1 MDQQTSI
8 DGVIMTPMNSVQ
20 QSKAFLILRPMA
32 IYFFL
37 GLGAILMLFPFYW
50 MISGS
55 FKTYQEIIANP
66 IVWVPANISLVNY
79 QEALQVAPFVTYFQ
93 NTVIVAISNTVLT
106 LITTILAAFAF
117 SQFTFKG
124 RDTVF
129 ALLLT
134 TLMIPSELLIIT
146 NYSTVVQ
153 LGRWNRELAARFAFL
168 PEGASRIIGID
179 TYGALVI
186 PFIASIF
193 YIYLL
198 RQFFNQIP
206 RQLYLA
212 AKVDGCS
219 DWKYMWTIMV
229 PNSINALITIGLFNF
244 ISSWNA
250 YIWPLLVTNNINMR
264 VLSIGLR
271 YFTGEAGSDY
281 HLLMAAGTFV
291 VLPLLVL
298 YLFTRR
304 FIIAGVARSGIKG

>member
-1 MDQQTSI
+1 VDQQTSI
-8 DGVIMTPMNSVQ
+8 VGVIMTKMTKRLSPNVVAVLRIVSIY
-20 QSKAFLILRPMA
+20 ALLIVGSTVMV
-32 IYFFL
+32 
-37 GLGAILMLFPFYW
+37 FPFFW

-55 FKTYQEIIANP
+55 FKTLQEIITVP
-66 IVWVPANISLVNY
+66 LVWLPSTINFVNY
-79 QEALQVAPFVTYFQ
+79 QEALRAAPFVTYFQ
-93 NTVIVAISNTVLT
+93 NTVIVAVANTILT
-106 LITTILAAFAF
+106 LLTTILAAFAF

-124 RDTVF
+124 RD
-129 ALLLT
+129 LLFSILLA

-146 NYSTVVQ
+146 NYTTVVQ
-153 LGRWNRELAARFAFL
+153 LGRWNRTLLEQYSFL
-168 PEGASRIIGID
+168 PQVAGRIIGID

-244 ISSWNA
+244 IASWNA
-250 YIWPLLVTNNINMR
+250 YIWPLLVTNRNDMR

-271 YFTGEAGSDY
+271 YFTGDAGSEY

-291 VLPLLVL
+291 VMPLLIL

>member
-1 MDQQTSI
+1 MTILQQANLERTR
-8 DGVIMTPMNSVQ
+8 V
-20 QSKAFLILRPMA
+20 ILRTIA
-32 IYFFL
+32 SYFFL
-37 GLGAILMLFPFYW
+37 IVGAIIMFFPFFW
-50 MISGS
+50 MLTGS

-66 IVWVPANISLVNY
+66 IVWIPSSLSLVNY
-79 QEALQVAPFVTYFQ
+79 QTALDAAPFLQYFQ
-93 NTVIVAISNTVLT
+93 NTVIVAVTNTVLT
-106 LITTILAAFAF
+106 LVITILAAFAF

-124 RDTVF
+124 RDVLF
-129 ALLLT
+129 AFLLS

-146 NYSTVVQ
+146 NYSTVVE
-153 LGRWNRELAARFAFL
+153 LGRWNRALLERFPNL
-168 PEGASRIIGID
+168 PEAFGRVVGID
-179 TYGALVI
+179 TYGALII
-186 PFIASIF
+186 PFLASIF

-229 PNSINALITIGLFNF
+229 PNSVNALITIGLFNF
-244 ISSWNA
+244 IASWNA
-250 YIWPLLVTNNINMR
+250 YIWPLLVTNKVEMR

-271 YFTGEAGSDY
+271 YFTGEAGTDY
-281 HLLMAAGTFV
+281 HLLMAASTIV
-291 VLPLLVL
+291 ILPLLII

>member
-1 MDQQTSI
+1 
-8 DGVIMTPMNSVQ
+8 MTKMTKRLSPNVV
-20 QSKAFLILRPMA
+20 AVLRIVA
-32 IYFFL
+32 IY
-37 GLGAILMLFPFYW
+37 GLLIFGSTVMIFPFFW

-55 FKTYQEIIANP
+55 FKTLQEIITVP
-66 IVWVPANISLVNY
+66 LVWLPSTINFVNY
-79 QEALQVAPFVTYFQ
+79 QEALRAAPFVTYFQ
-93 NTVIVAISNTVLT
+93 NTVIVAVANTILT
-106 LITTILAAFAF
+106 LLTTILAAFAF

-124 RDTVF
+124 RD
-129 ALLLT
+129 LLFSILLA

-146 NYSTVVQ
+146 NYTTVVQ
-153 LGRWNRELAARFAFL
+153 LGRWNRTLLEQYSFL
-168 PEGASRIIGID
+168 PQVAGRIIGID

-244 ISSWNA
+244 IASWNA
-250 YIWPLLVTNNINMR
+250 YIWPLLVTNRNDMR

-271 YFTGEAGSDY
+271 YFTGDAGSEY

-291 VLPLLVL
+291 VMPLLIL

>member
-1 MDQQTSI
+1 MAQPITFATSK
-8 DGVIMTPMNSVQ
+8 TN
-20 QSKAFLILRPMA
+20 KTLRQVA
-32 IYFFL
+32 VYFFL
-37 GLGAILMLFPFYW
+37 SLGAVFMIFPFYW

-55 FKTYQEIIANP
+55 FKTYQEIIATP
-66 IVWVPANISLVNY
+66 IVWVPASISLVNY
-79 QEALQVAPFVTYFQ
+79 EIALQVAPFVTYFQ
-93 NTVIVAISNTVLT
+93 NTVIVSVANTVLT
-106 LITTILAAFAF
+106 LLTTILAAFAF
-117 SQFTFKG
+117 SQFAFKG
-124 RDTVF
+124 RDTIF
-129 ALLLT
+129 ALLLA

-153 LGRWNRELAARFAFL
+153 LGRWNRELREAFPFL
-168 PEGASRIIGID
+168 PQVIGID
-179 TYGALVI
+179 TYGALIV

-244 ISSWNA
+244 IASWNA
-250 YIWPLLVTNNINMR
+250 YIWPLLVTNNVEMR

-291 VLPLLVL
+291 VMPLLVL

>member
-1 MDQQTSI
+1 MAQPITFATSKSNK
-8 DGVIMTPMNSVQ
+8 VLRQV
-20 QSKAFLILRPMA
+20 AVYLFLS
-32 IYFFL
+32 
-37 GLGAILMLFPFYW
+37 LGALFMIFPFYW

-55 FKTYQEIIANP
+55 FKTYQEIVTSP
-66 IVWVPANISLVNY
+66 IVWIPATISLVNY
-79 QEALQVAPFVTYFQ
+79 QEALSVAPFIIYLQ
-93 NTVIVAISNTVLT
+93 NTVIVAVANSILT
-106 LITTILAAFAF
+106 LLTTILAAFAF

-124 RDTVF
+124 RDTLF
-129 ALLLT
+129 ALLLA

-153 LGRWNRELAARFAFL
+153 LGRWNKTLTETFSFIPRV
-168 PEGASRIIGID
+168 IGID
-179 TYGALVI
+179 TYGALIV

-244 ISSWNA
+244 IASWNA
-250 YIWPLLVTNNINMR
+250 YIWPLLVTNNVEMR

-271 YFTGEAGSDY
+271 YFTGEAGSEY

-291 VLPLLVL
+291 VMPLLVL

>member
-1 MDQQTSI
+1 MAQITKK
-8 DGVIMTPMNSVQ
+8 NSLSAGTVVRIVTIY
-20 QSKAFLILRPMA
+20 AFLIFGSL
-32 IYFFL
+32 
-37 GLGAILMLFPFYW
+37 LMIFPFFW

-55 FKTYQEIIANP
+55 FKTLQEIITIP
-66 IVWVPANISLVNY
+66 IVWLPASISLANY
-79 QEALQVAPFVTYFQ
+79 QEALRAAPFVVYFQ
-93 NTVIVAISNTVLT
+93 NTVMVAVANTVLT
-106 LITTILAAFAF
+106 LLVTILAAFAF

-124 RDTVF
+124 RD
-129 ALLLT
+129 LLFSILLA

-146 NYSTVVQ
+146 NYTTVVQ
-153 LGRWNRELAARFAFL
+153 LGRWNRELLERFAFL
-168 PEGASRIIGID
+168 PQAAGRIIGID

-250 YIWPLLVTNNINMR
+250 FIWPLLVTNSDQMR

-271 YFTGEAGSDY
+271 VFAGEAGSEY

-291 VLPLLVL
+291 VMPLLVL

>member
-1 MDQQTSI
+1 MTILQQAKLEQTR
-8 DGVIMTPMNSVQ
+8 VIVRT
-20 QSKAFLILRPMA
+20 ILT
-32 IYFFL
+32 YFFL
-37 GLGAILMLFPFYW
+37 VVGAIVMFFPFFW
-50 MISGS
+50 MLTGS

-66 IVWVPANISLVNY
+66 IVWIPSSLGLVNY
-79 QEALQVAPFVTYFQ
+79 QTALDAAPFLLYFQ
-93 NTVIVAISNTVLT
+93 NTVIVALTNTLLT
-106 LITTILAAFAF
+106 LVITILAAFAF

-124 RDTVF
+124 RDVIF
-129 ALLLT
+129 AFLLS

-146 NYSTVVQ
+146 NYSTMVE
-153 LGRWNRELAARFAFL
+153 LGRWNRSLLERFPFL
-168 PEGASRIIGID
+168 PESFGRIVGID
-179 TYGALVI
+179 TYGALII
-186 PFIASIF
+186 PFLASIF

-244 ISSWNA
+244 IASWNA
-250 YIWPLLVTNNINMR
+250 YIWPLLVTNRVEMR

-271 YFTGEAGSDY
+271 YFTGEAGTDY
-281 HLLMAAGTFV
+281 HLLMAASTIV
-291 VLPLLVL
+291 ILPLLII

>member
-1 MDQQTSI
+1 MTLPTSTQTTMKYVRI
-8 DGVIMTPMNSVQ
+8 TATY
-20 QSKAFLILRPMA
+20 AFLI
-32 IYFFL
+32 I
-37 GLGAILMLFPFYW
+37 GAILMFFPFYW
-50 MISGS
+50 MITGS
-55 FKTYQEIIANP
+55 FKSYQEIIANP
-66 IVWVPANISLVNY
+66 ILWVPSTFSLANYVEALNIAPFDIYFRNTAIVSLVN
-79 QEALQVAPFVTYFQ
+79 
-93 NTVIVAISNTVLT
+93 SVLT
-106 LITTILAAFAF
+106 LFTTILAAFAF

-124 RDTVF
+124 RDLLF
-129 ALLLT
+129 SLLLA
-134 TLMIPSELLIIT
+134 TLMIPGALLIIT
-146 NYSTVVQ
+146 NYSTVVE
-153 LGRWNRELAARFAFL
+153 LGRWNRQLLELLPFL
-168 PEGASRIIGID
+168 PDGAGRVFGID
-179 TYGALVI
+179 TYSALII

-244 ISSWNA
+244 IASWNA
-250 YIWPLLVTNNINMR
+250 YIWPLLVTNSVERR

-271 YFTGEAGSDY
+271 YFTGEAGSDF
-281 HLLMAAGTFV
+281 HLLMAAGTV
-291 VLPLLVL
+291 VVMPLLII

>member
-1 MDQQTSI
+1 
-8 DGVIMTPMNSVQ
+8 
-20 QSKAFLILRPMA
+20 
-32 IYFFL
+32 
-37 GLGAILMLFPFYW
+37 
-50 MISGS
+50 
-55 FKTYQEIIANP
+55 
-66 IVWVPANISLVNY
+66 LVNY
-79 QEALQVAPFVTYFQ
+79 QEALSVAPFVIYFQ
-93 NTVIVAISNTVLT
+93 NTVIVSVLNSILT
-106 LITTILAAFAF
+106 LLTTILAAFAF

-124 RDTVF
+124 RDTIF
-129 ALLLT
+129 ALLLA

-153 LGRWNRELAARFAFL
+153 LGRWNKTLTDSFSFIPRV
-168 PEGASRIIGID
+168 IGID
-179 TYGALVI
+179 TYGALIV

-244 ISSWNA
+244 IASWNA
-250 YIWPLLVTNNINMR
+250 YIWPLLVTNKIEMR

-291 VLPLLVL
+291 VMPLLVL

>member
-1 MDQQTSI
+1 MAQPITYAS
-8 DGVIMTPMNSVQ
+8 
-20 QSKAFLILRPMA
+20 SKTNKVLRQVALYFVLILGSLFM
-32 IYFFL
+32 I
-37 GLGAILMLFPFYW
+37 FPFYW

-55 FKTYQEIIANP
+55 FKTFQEIVATP
-66 IVWVPANISLVNY
+66 VVWIPSIISLANY
-79 QEALQVAPFVTYFQ
+79 REAFSAAPFLIYFQ
-93 NTVIVAISNTVLT
+93 NTVIVALANTILT
-106 LITTILAAFAF
+106 LLTTILAAFAF

-124 RDTVF
+124 RDTIF
-129 ALLLT
+129 AILLS

-146 NYSTVVQ
+146 NYTTIVQ
-153 LGRWNRELAARFAFL
+153 LGRWNRTLTSDFSFI
-168 PEGASRIIGID
+168 PQVIGID
-179 TYGALVI
+179 TYGALIV

-219 DWKYMWTIMV
+219 DFKYMWTIMV

-250 YIWPLLVTNNINMR
+250 FIWPLLVTNRVEMR

-271 YFTGEAGSDY
+271 VFAGEAGSEY

-291 VLPLLVL
+291 VLPLLVI
-298 YLFTRR
+298 YMFTRR

>member
-1 MDQQTSI
+1 MAQPSTYASSKSI
-8 DGVIMTPMNSVQ
+8 KVVRQVAVYGV
-20 QSKAFLILRPMA
+20 LILGSLFM
-32 IYFFL
+32 I
-37 GLGAILMLFPFYW
+37 FPFYW

-55 FKTYQEIIANP
+55 FKTFQEIVATP
-66 IVWVPANISLVNY
+66 IVWIPSTISLANY
-79 QEALQVAPFVTYFQ
+79 REAFSAAPFLIYFQ
-93 NTVIVAISNTVLT
+93 NTVIVALANTILT
-106 LITTILAAFAF
+106 LMTTILAAFAF

-124 RDTVF
+124 RDTIF
-129 ALLLT
+129 AVLLS

-146 NYSTVVQ
+146 NYTTIVQ
-153 LGRWNRELAARFAFL
+153 LGRWNRSLTSAFSFI
-168 PEGASRIIGID
+168 PQVIGID
-179 TYGALVI
+179 TYGALIV

-219 DWKYMWTIMV
+219 DFKYMWTIMV

-244 ISSWNA
+244 IASWNA
-250 YIWPLLVTNNINMR
+250 FIWPLLVTNRVEMR

-271 YFTGEAGSDY
+271 VFAGEAGSEY

-291 VLPLLVL
+291 VLPLLVI

>member
-1 MDQQTSI
+1 MI
-8 DGVIMTPMNSVQ
+8 
-20 QSKAFLILRPMA
+20 
-32 IYFFL
+32 
-37 GLGAILMLFPFYW
+37 FPFFW

-55 FKTYQEIIANP
+55 FKTLQEIITVP
-66 IVWVPANISLVNY
+66 LVWLPSTINFVNY
-79 QEALQVAPFVTYFQ
+79 QEALRAAPFVTYFQ
-93 NTVIVAISNTVLT
+93 NTVIVAVANTILT
-106 LITTILAAFAF
+106 LLTTILAAFAF

-124 RDTVF
+124 RD
-129 ALLLT
+129 LLFSILLA

-146 NYSTVVQ
+146 NYTTVVQ
-153 LGRWNRELAARFAFL
+153 LGRWNRTLLEQYSFL
-168 PEGASRIIGID
+168 PQVAGRIIGID

-244 ISSWNA
+244 IASWNA
-250 YIWPLLVTNNINMR
+250 YIWPLLVTNRNDMR

-271 YFTGEAGSDY
+271 YFTGDAGSEY

-291 VLPLLVL
+291 VMPLLIL

>member
-1 MDQQTSI
+1 VDQQTSI
-8 DGVIMTPMNSVQ
+8 VGVIMTKMTKRLSPNVVAVLRIVSIY
-20 QSKAFLILRPMA
+20 ALLIVGSTVM
-32 IYFFL
+32 I
-37 GLGAILMLFPFYW
+37 FPFFW

-55 FKTYQEIIANP
+55 FKTLQEIITVP
-66 IVWVPANISLVNY
+66 LVWLPSTINFVNY
-79 QEALQVAPFVTYFQ
+79 QEALRAAPFVTYFQ
-93 NTVIVAISNTVLT
+93 NTVIVAVANTILT
-106 LITTILAAFAF
+106 LLTTILAAFAF

-124 RDTVF
+124 RD
-129 ALLLT
+129 LLFSILLA

-146 NYSTVVQ
+146 NYTTVVQ
-153 LGRWNRELAARFAFL
+153 LGRWNRTLLEQYSFL
-168 PEGASRIIGID
+168 PQVAGRIIGID

-244 ISSWNA
+244 IASWNA
-250 YIWPLLVTNNINMR
+250 YIWPLLVTNRNDMR

-271 YFTGEAGSDY
+271 YFTGDAGSEY

-291 VLPLLVL
+291 VMPLLIL

>member
-1 MDQQTSI
+1 MAQPTTYAS
-8 DGVIMTPMNSVQ
+8 
-20 QSKAFLILRPMA
+20 SKTNKVLRQVAVYFVLILGSLFM
-32 IYFFL
+32 I
-37 GLGAILMLFPFYW
+37 FPFYW

-55 FKTYQEIIANP
+55 FKTFVEIVATP
-66 IVWVPANISLVNY
+66 VVWIPSTISLANY
-79 QEALQVAPFVTYFQ
+79 REAFSAAPFLIYFQ
-93 NTVIVAISNTVLT
+93 NTVIVALANTILT
-106 LITTILAAFAF
+106 LLTTILAAFAF

-124 RDTVF
+124 RDTIF
-129 ALLLT
+129 AILLS

-146 NYSTVVQ
+146 NYTTIVQ
-153 LGRWNRELAARFAFL
+153 LGRWNRSLTSAFSFI
-168 PEGASRIIGID
+168 PQVIGID
-179 TYGALVI
+179 TYGALIV

-219 DWKYMWTIMV
+219 DFKYMLTIMV

-244 ISSWNA
+244 ITSWNA
-250 YIWPLLVTNNINMR
+250 FIWPLLVTNRVEMR

-271 YFTGEAGSDY
+271 VFAGEAGSEY

-291 VLPLLVL
+291 VLPLLVI
-298 YLFTRR
+298 YMFTRR

>member
-1 MDQQTSI
+1 MNDITRTNRFNYWGLIRVISI
-8 DGVIMTPMNSVQ
+8 YTL
-20 QSKAFLILRPMA
+20 LIL
-32 IYFFL
+32 
-37 GLGAILMLFPFYW
+37 GSILMIFPFFW

-55 FKTYQEIIANP
+55 FKTLQEIITIP
-66 IVWVPANISLVNY
+66 IVWLPSTISLDNY
-79 QEALQVAPFVTYFQ
+79 QEALRVAPFVTYFQ
-93 NTVIVAISNTVLT
+93 NTVIVAVSNTILT
-106 LITTILAAFAF
+106 LFVTILAAFAF

-124 RDTVF
+124 RDLLF
-129 ALLLT
+129 SLLLA

-146 NYSTVVQ
+146 NYTTVVQ
-153 LGRWNRELAARFAFL
+153 LGRWNREILERFPFL
-168 PEGASRIIGID
+168 PQEAGRLIGID

-206 RQLYLA
+206 HQLYLA

-219 DWKYMWTIMV
+219 DWKFMWTIMV
-229 PNSINALITIGLFNF
+229 PNSVNALITIGLFNF

-250 YIWPLLVTNNINMR
+250 YIWPLLVTNSHQMR

-271 YFTGEAGSDY
+271 YFTGEAGSEY
-281 HLLMAAGTFV
+281 HLLLAAGTFV

>member
-1 MDQQTSI
+1 MAQPLTFATSKS
-8 DGVIMTPMNSVQ
+8 TSVARQ
-20 QSKAFLILRPMA
+20 IAVYVFLS
-32 IYFFL
+32 F
-37 GLGAILMLFPFYW
+37 GALLMIFPFYW

-55 FKTYQEIIANP
+55 FKTYQEIIASP
-66 IVWVPANISLVNY
+66 IVWIPSTISLVNY
-79 QEALQVAPFVTYFQ
+79 QEALRVAPFVIYFQ
-93 NTVIVAISNTVLT
+93 NTVIVAIANTVLT
-106 LITTILAAFAF
+106 LLTTILAAFAF

-124 RDTVF
+124 RDTIF
-129 ALLLT
+129 AMLLA

-153 LGRWNRELAARFAFL
+153 LGRWNREITAAIPFV
-168 PEGASRIIGID
+168 PQVIGID
-179 TYGALVI
+179 TYGALIV

-229 PNSINALITIGLFNF
+229 PNSVNALITIGLFNF
-244 ISSWNA
+244 IASWNA
-250 YIWPLLVTNNINMR
+250 YIWPLLVTNRIEMR

-281 HLLMAAGTFV
+281 HLLMAGGTFV
-291 VLPLLVL
+291 VMPLLIL

>member
-1 MDQQTSI
+1 VDQQTSI
-8 DGVIMTPMNSVQ
+8 VGVIMTKMTKRLSPNVVPV
-20 QSKAFLILRPMA
+20 LRIVA
-32 IYFFL
+32 IY
-37 GLGAILMLFPFYW
+37 GLLIFGSTVMIFPFFW

-55 FKTYQEIIANP
+55 FKTLQEIITVP
-66 IVWVPANISLVNY
+66 LVWIPSTINFANY
-79 QEALQVAPFVTYFQ
+79 QEALRAAPFVTYFQ
-93 NTVIVAISNTVLT
+93 NTVIVAFANTILT
-106 LITTILAAFAF
+106 LLTTILAAFAF

-124 RDTVF
+124 RDF
-129 ALLLT
+129 LFSILLA

-146 NYSTVVQ
+146 NYTTVVQ
-153 LGRWNRELAARFAFL
+153 LGRWNSTLLEQYSFL
-168 PEGASRIIGID
+168 PQVAGRIIGID

-244 ISSWNA
+244 IASWNA
-250 YIWPLLVTNNINMR
+250 YIWPLLVTNRNDMR

-271 YFTGEAGSDY
+271 YFTGDAGSEY

-291 VLPLLVL
+291 VMPLLIL

>member
-1 MDQQTSI
+1 MAQPITFTTSKTNKTLRQ
-8 DGVIMTPMNSVQ
+8 VAVYL
-20 QSKAFLILRPMA
+20 FLS
-32 IYFFL
+32 
-37 GLGAILMLFPFYW
+37 LGAVFMIFPFYW

-55 FKTYQEIIANP
+55 FKTYQEIVTSP
-66 IVWVPANISLVNY
+66 IVWIPSTISLVNY
-79 QEALQVAPFVTYFQ
+79 QEALSVAPFVIYFQ
-93 NTVIVAISNTVLT
+93 NTVIVSVLNSILT
-106 LITTILAAFAF
+106 LLTTILAAFAF

-124 RDTVF
+124 RDTIF
-129 ALLLT
+129 ALLLA

-146 NYSTVVQ
+146 NYSTVVE
-153 LGRWNRELAARFAFL
+153 LGRWNKTLTDSFSFIPRV
-168 PEGASRIIGID
+168 IGID
-179 TYGALVI
+179 TYGALIV

-244 ISSWNA
+244 IASWNA
-250 YIWPLLVTNNINMR
+250 YIWPLLVTNNVEMR

-291 VLPLLVL
+291 VMPLLVL